1 MFVKVPDHIK
11 WGTKSECTQNK
22 MLNEAF
28 LEEVQYYLFLSTG
41 EVVHVQSMEV
51 LLHSF

>member
-11 WGTKSECTQNK
+11 LGTKSKCTQNK

-28 LEEVQYYLFLSTG
+28 WKEVQHSLFLSTG
-41 EVVHVQSMEV
+41 EVVRVQSMK
-51 LLHSF
+51 L